1 MARSARS
8 RLVSRAYVASV
19 VVAGGGAI
27 AYSVHDLYAHPV
39 DPQWLLL
46 AALTLLS
53 GSITVKIPSVS
64 ATLSVS
70 EAFVFTSVL
79 MFGPSAGTT
88 TAALDGLIISLW
100 LQRKGQPIY
109 RVLFNAT
116 APALSLWTAAHLF
129 FLLAGDAPLAVTY
142 EPLSSLLI
150 PLGLF
155 TATYFILNSVL
166 IAVAIGLEQG
176 VSALGVWRENFLWL
190 SLNFFS
196 GASVAALFVAYAR
209 EAELVTALWVI
220 VPLLVVSYLTY
231 KTSMGRVD
239 DANQHL
245 LQLNSLYMSTIETLA
260 MAIDAKDQ
268 ITHGH
273 IRRVQRFAVS
283 LARELGVSEDSQ
295 IRAIEAASLL
305 HDMGKLAVP
314 DYILNKPGP
323 LSAAEF
329 EKMKLHASVGAD
341 ILSAINFPY
350 PVVPIVRHHHEN
362 WDGTGYPDGLRA
374 EAIPIGARILS
385 VVDCFDALTSDRPYR
400 PRLGDSSA
408 LQIIRQRRG
417 SMYDPAV
424 VDRFLDV
431 HGRLVG
437 TQVQGVDRTDALT
450 AITEAAKPSG
460 DTQTQLRLEEIAAS
474 SEEMLTLYQI
484 ARTVGG
490 PFTFEDAAGIIA
502 RHLRRL
508 IPATYCVFFVYDERT
523 DDLYAAHAAGD
534 STGVFADLRI
544 ALGQRLTGWVG
555 ANRQTIINSDPV
567 LDLGEAARVMRPPLR
582 SSLSTPLLADN
593 ALVGALTLYSTA
605 KDAFNDNHR
614 RIIEAVARQVAGT
627 LLKALRFEEQKRS
640 SLRDDLTGLPS
651 IERLRYIT
659 EHATEKPDSEPDSA
673 SIILVDVDGLS
684 SINQRFGR
692 TAGDDIVA
700 MVAGA
705 LKHGLQGT
713 ELLFRNTSDEF
724 VIFLARTDRDSAER
738 RARALATAVSEAA
751 ITSPIPDQVVSVS
764 VAVASVPAD
773 GSSMEIALAVAQRR
787 LHPASQPGS
796 PSPGSNSIH

>member
-1 MARSARS
+1 MARSAKS
-8 RLVSRAYVASV
+8 RFVSQAYVASV
-19 VVAGGGAI
+19 VAAGGGAI
-27 AYSVHDLYAHPV
+27 VYSVHDLYAHPV

-53 GSITVKIPSVS
+53 GSITVKIPSVA

-150 PLGLF
+150 PLALF
-155 TATYFILNSVL
+155 TAAYFLLNSTL

-176 VSALGVWRENFLWL
+176 LSALSVWRENFLWL

-209 EAELVTALWVI
+209 EAELITALWVI
-220 VPLLVVSYLTY
+220 IPLLVVSYLTY

-245 LQLNSLYMSTIETLA
+245 KQLNSLYMSTIETLA

-273 IRRVQRFAVS
+273 IRRVQRLAVS
-283 LARELGVSEDSQ
+283 LARELGINEEFQ

-323 LSAAEF
+323 LSTAEF

-374 EAIPIGARILS
+374 DAIPIGARILS

-400 PRLGDSSA
+400 PRLGDPA
-408 LQIIRQRRG
+408 AIQIIRERRG
-417 SMYDPAV
+417 TMYDPAV
-424 VDRFLDV
+424 VDRFLSV
-431 HGRLVG
+431 YGRVG
-437 TQVQGVDRTDALT
+437 ETPIEGSDRSDALT
-450 AITEAAKPSG
+450 AITKAARPTG
-460 DTQTQLRLEEIAAS
+460 DAQTQLRLEEIAAS
-474 SEEMLTLYQI
+474 SEEMLTLYEL

-508 IPATYCVFFVYDERT
+508 IPSTYCVFFVYEEQT
-523 DDLYAAHAAGD
+523 DDLNAAHAAGD
-534 STGVFADLRI
+534 ATGVFADLRI
-544 ALGQRLTGWVG
+544 SLGQRLTGWVG

-582 SSLSTPLLADN
+582 SCLSTPLLAEN
-593 ALVGALTLYSTA
+593 VLVGALTLYSTT

-614 RIIEAVARQVAGT
+614 RIVEAVARQVAGT
-627 LLKALRFEEQKRS
+627 LLKALKFEERKRS

-659 EHATEKPDSEPDSA
+659 EHSSESPSSVIDAA

-684 SINQRFGR
+684 VINQRFGR
-692 TAGDDIVA
+692 PAGDDIVS
-700 MVAGA
+700 MVAGT
-705 LKHGLQGT
+705 LRRNLQGT

-724 VIFLARTDRDSAER
+724 VIFLARTDQDSAER
-738 RARALATAVSEAA
+738 RARTLAAAVDQAGIA
-751 ITSPIPDQVVSVS
+751 SPVREQVVSVS

-773 GSSMEIALAVAQRR
+773 GTSMELALAVAQKR
-787 LHPASQPGS
+787 LRIVSQRAGPSQGS
-796 PSPGSNSIH
+796 SSIH